1 VNLSRLVPVGL
12 TTYAPHLIY
21 DALNTKF
28 LLNYVKIRSRVILS
42 VPADAWAEKTLLFLF
57 LVNQQNAD
65 ILSSLAR
72 KLSFPPKIC
81 NQLNPV

>member
-65 ILSSLAR
+65 ILSSYSSQTVFSPEDLQPA
-72 KLSFPPKIC
+72 
-81 NQLNPV
+81 